1 MTRVRSGRCGRQSA
15 GCPCTRCFAIWRQAC
30 ATRSSGH
37 CRAGWIS
44 WCVIDNRDSASW
56 LMSPAI
62 VYIWGVG
69 TFFASMMRMSL
80 SEFAAYV
87 AVGYL
92 VFRFVNSAIVE
103 SNGTLAASAPF
114 LLHGHSSEER
124 RGGEEGVSQC

>member
-1 MTRVRSGRCGRQSA
+1 MHSLFRDLAASLRNPEFWALSSWLDIVVRNRQSRL
-15 GCPCTRCFAIWRQAC
+15 GIF
-30 ATRSSGH
+30 
-37 CRAGWIS
+37 
-44 WCVIDNRDSASW
+44 W

-92 VFRFVNSAIVE
+92 VFRVVNSAIVE
-103 SNGTLAASAPF
+103 STRTLAASPPF
-114 LLHGHSSEER
+114 TLDGIVRLTDFV
-124 RGGEEGVSQC
+124 VSVIPTPSFNFLISLSVAVPS